1 MWTTEPEWVRESSVE
16 QWRGFEI
23 EDKRVSAPGGD
34 IHITLLGQGPALVL
48 LHGITANGAVW
59 VPVADE
65 LARQFQLVV
74 IDLRG
79 HGASYK
85 PDTGYLLT
93 DHADD
98 LNVVLEHYGIDR
110 PLIMGHSL
118 GGMVALEWAIRFPD
132 RAAALV
138 IEDSP
143 LRHGGPGAEE
153 MFDGWM
159 ATNLLP
165 MPAAEAWYRLKYPD
179 SSDREI
185 RRRAEN
191 ITGTASGAIAELR
204 DAMLPVQGASVVDR
218 YAGITAPTLLIHGD
232 FSEGGMVPPG
242 DADYFAQTLANA
254 ETVRIPGA
262 GHNLHGD
269 RPEEFLAIARPFLE
283 RHASDAS
290 RIAGRD

>member
-1 MWTTEPEWVRESSVE
+1 MGKAERARESTVE

-23 EDKRVSAPGGD
+23 EDRRVAGPAGE
-34 IHITLLGQGPALVL
+34 IHITLLGEGPALVL
-48 LHGITANGAVW
+48 LHGITSNGAAW

-65 LARQFQLVV
+65 LARRFQLVL

-79 HGASYK
+79 HGASSK
-85 PDTGYLLT
+85 PETGYLLT

-98 LNVVLEHYGIDR
+98 LNSVLEHYGLDR

-118 GGMVALEWAIRFPD
+118 GGMVTLEWATRFPA

-138 IEDSP
+138 IEDVP

-153 MFDGWM
+153 LFDGWM

-179 SSDREI
+179 ASDREI

-191 ITGTASGAIAELR
+191 ITGTARGAITELR
-204 DAMLPVQGASVVDR
+204 DAMLPVQGASVVER
-218 YAGITAPTLLIHGD
+218 YAGITSPTLLIHGD

-242 DADYFAQTLANA
+242 DAESFAQTLANA
-254 ETVRIPGA
+254 ETARLPGA
-262 GHNLHGD
+262 GHNLHSD
-269 RPEEFLAIARPFLE
+269 RPVEFLTQVLPFLE
-283 RHASDAS
+283 RYAGQAS
-290 RIAGRD
+290 RIRDRN